1 MEFIYMAEGYWVSD
15 EEFIKIWNKSYTA
28 TDVSKKTGTSIRGVF
43 ARRRRLEFRYKIK
56 LKSFPVGRP
65 NPVIRAIQQTEGHV
79 RRGIEIE
86 KGRVLVF
93 SDAHFQ
99 PGEVTTAYKA
109 LLMMIKEFKGEIKAI
124 VANGDMFDGAQ
135 ASRHPR
141 IQWSNTPSVKEELEA
156 CQEFM
161 GGIENA
167 ASKNSEL
174 IWCLGNH
181 DARFETFLS
190 NAGGLTT
197 YEGVPG
203 FSLKDHFPMWKSCW
217 SYWINEDTCIKHKLR
232 GGFGATRANTLNA
245 GINYI
250 TGHTHNLST
259 FPVTDLSPAFNMGTR
274 WGVQTGTLA
283 DIHSE
288 AFVHYTE
295 DAPVDWRSGFVLL
308 SFENGRMLM
317 PEMIMVCG
325 EDEFEFRGCI
335 NKV

>member
-1 MEFIYMAEGYWVSD
+1 MSNDYWVSD
-15 EEFIKIWNKSYTA
+15 EEFIKIWGECISA
-28 TDVSKKTGTSIRGVF
+28 SEVAKKTGSSLRATFS
-43 ARRRRLEFRYKIK
+43 RRRRIEFRHKIE
-56 LKSFPVGRP
+56 LPSFPNGRP
-65 NPVIRAIQQTEGHV
+65 NPVLKAIHQTAGHV
-79 RRGIEIE
+79 RRGMDIQ
-86 KGRVLVF
+86 KGRVIVF

-109 LLMMIKEFKGEIKAI
+109 LLKMIREFKGEIKAI

-141 IQWSNTPSVKEELEA
+141 IQWSSTPTVKEELEA

-161 GGIENA
+161 GGIEA
-167 ASKNSEL
+167 TASKNTQL

-197 YEGVPG
+197 YEGVQG
-203 FSLKDHFPMWKSCW
+203 FALKDHFPMWKSCW
-217 SYWINEDTCIKHKLR
+217 SFWINEDTCIKHKWK
-232 GGFGATRANTLNA
+232 GGFGATRGNTLNA

-250 TGHTHNLST
+250 TGHTHNLSV

-308 SFENGRMLM
+308 TFDNGRMLM

-325 EDEFEFRGCI
+325 EDEYEFRGAI
-335 NKV
+335 HKV

>member
-1 MEFIYMAEGYWVSD
+1 MSSYVVSD
-15 EEFIKIWNKSYTA
+15 DDFIRTWNESLNA
-28 TDVSKKTGTSIRGVF
+28 TEVARKLGLNIRTVF
-43 ARRRRLEFRYKIK
+43 HRRRSVEFKYNIELKGFPIGPPTDQVKKIH
-56 LKSFPVGRP
+56 
-65 NPVIRAIQQTEGHV
+65 QTQGHV
-79 RRGIEIE
+79 RRGIDIE

-109 LLMMIKEFKGEIKAI
+109 LLLMIKVFKHELKAI

-141 IQWSNTPSVKEELEA
+141 IQWSKTPTVKEELEA
-156 CQEFM
+156 CQEYM
-161 GGIENA
+161 GGIEDA
-167 ASKNSEL
+167 ASKNTEL
-174 IWCLGNH
+174 IWTLGNH

-190 NAGGLTT
+190 NSGGLST
-197 YEGVPG
+197 YEGVQG
-203 FSLKDHFPMWKSCW
+203 FSLKDHFPMWKNCW
-217 SYWINEDTCIKHKLR
+217 SYWINEDTCIKHKLK
-232 GGFGATRANTLNA
+232 GGFGATRSNA
-245 GINYI
+245 LTSGINYV

-259 FPVTDLSPAFNMGTR
+259 FPITDLSPAFNMGTR

-308 SFENGRMLM
+308 SWENGRMLM
-317 PEMIMVCG
+317 PEMIMVSG

>member
-1 MEFIYMAEGYWVSD
+1 MSSYAVSD
-15 EEFIKIWNKSYTA
+15 QDFIRIWNESYGVTEI
-28 TDVSKKTGTSIRGVF
+28 SKKLGMTVRGVF
-43 ARRRRLEFRYKIK
+43 ARRRAVEFKYQIE
-56 LKSFPVGRP
+56 LKGFPNGRP
-65 NPVIRAIQQTEGHV
+65 NPIIKKIQQTEGNV
-79 RRGIEIE
+79 RRGMEIE
-86 KGRVLVF
+86 KGRVIVF

-109 LLMMIKEFKGEIKAI
+109 LLLMIKEFKHEIKAI

-141 IQWSNTPSVKEELEA
+141 IQWSKTPTVKEELEA
-156 CQEFM
+156 CQEYM
-161 GGIENA
+161 GGIEDA
-167 ASKNSEL
+167 ASKNTEL
-174 IWCLGNH
+174 VWCLGNH

-190 NAGGLTT
+190 NSGITT
-197 YEGVPG
+197 YEGVLG

-217 SYWINEDTCIKHKLR
+217 SFWVNEDTCIKHRWK
-232 GGFGATRANTLNA
+232 GGFGATRSNPLNS
-245 GINYI
+245 GTHMIC
-250 TGHTHNLST
+250 GHTHNLST
-259 FPVTDLSPAFNMGTR
+259 FPVTDYNGTR

-283 DIHSE
+283 NIHSD

-308 SFENGRMLM
+308 SWENGRMLM
-317 PEMIMVCG
+317 PEMIMVSG

>member
-1 MEFIYMAEGYWVSD
+1 MESIYMAEGYWVSD
-15 EEFIKIWNKSYTA
+15 DDFVKTWNNSLNA
-28 TDVSKKTGTSIRGVF
+28 TEVSKKLGLNIRTVF
-43 ARRRRLEFRYKIK
+43 ARRRSIEFRLGIT
-56 LKSFPVGRP
+56 LKSASVGQPATELKR
-65 NPVIRAIQQTEGHV
+65 IHQTSGHV
-79 RRGIEIE
+79 RRGMDIQ

-99 PGEVTTAYKA
+99 PDEVTTAYKA
-109 LLMMIKEFKGEIKAI
+109 LLKMIEHFKGELVAI
-124 VANGDMFDGAQ
+124 VANGDMFDGSQ
-135 ASRHPR
+135 NSSHKR
-141 IQWSNTPSVKEELEA
+141 IQWSKTPTVKEELEA

-167 ASKNSEL
+167 ASKNTQL

-190 NAGGLTT
+190 NSGATS
-197 YEGVPG
+197 YEGIQG

-217 SYWINEDTCIKHKLR
+217 SFWVNNDTCIKHRWK
-232 GGFGATRANTLNA
+232 GGFGATRSNTLNS
-245 GINYI
+245 GVNYI
-250 TGHTHNLST
+250 TGHTHNLSV

-283 DIHSE
+283 NIHSD

-295 DAPVDWRSGFVLL
+295 DAPLDWRSGGVLL
-308 SFENGRMLM
+308 SWENGRMLM
-317 PEMIMVCG
+317 PEMFMVCG

>member
-1 MEFIYMAEGYWVSD
+1 MADGYYVSD
-15 EEFIKIWNKSYTA
+15 DDFVKIWNSSLNA
-28 TDVSKKTGTSIRGVF
+28 TEVAQRLGMNVRSVF
-43 ARRRRLEFRYKIK
+43 SRRRSIEHRLGIT
-56 LKSFPVGRP
+56 LKSASVGQP
-65 NPVIRAIQQTEGHV
+65 SIELKKIQQTSGHV
-79 RRGIEIE
+79 RRGMDVH
-86 KGRVLVF
+86 KGRILVF

-99 PGEVTTAYKA
+99 PNEVTTAYKA
-109 LLMMIKEFKGEIKAI
+109 LLAMIKHFKGELVAI
-124 VANGDMFDGAQ
+124 VANGDMFDGSQ
-135 ASRHPR
+135 NSSHKR
-141 IQWSNTPSVKEELEA
+141 IQWSQTPTVKEELEA

-167 ASKNSEL
+167 ASKNTQL

-190 NAGGLTT
+190 NSGATS
-197 YEGVPG
+197 YEGIQG

-217 SYWINEDTCIKHKLR
+217 SFYVNEDTCIKHRWK
-232 GGFGATRANTLNA
+232 GGFGATRANALQS

-250 TGHTHNLST
+250 CGHTHNLST

>member
-1 MEFIYMAEGYWVSD
+1 MGASYIVSDDEFIR
-15 EEFIKIWNKSYTA
+15 IWNESTSA
-28 TDVSKKTGTSIRGVF
+28 VEVGQKTGLSYRSVF
-43 ARRRRLEFRYKIK
+43 ARRRTIEFKLGITLRGGPVGQPSIEKKKIK
-56 LKSFPVGRP
+56 
-65 NPVIRAIQQTEGHV
+65 QTQGHV
-79 RRGIEIE
+79 RRGMDIE
-86 KGRVLVF
+86 KGRVIVF

-109 LLMMIKEFKGEIKAI
+109 LLMLIKEFKGELKAI

-141 IQWSNTPSVKEELEA
+141 IQWSSTPTVKEELEA

-161 GGIENA
+161 GGIEDA
-167 ASKNSEL
+167 ASKNTEL

-190 NAGGLTT
+190 NAGGLAT
-197 YEGVPG
+197 YEGVKG

-217 SYWINEDTCIKHKLR
+217 SYWINEDTCIKHKWK
-232 GGFGATRANTLNA
+232 GGFGATRGNTLNA
-245 GINYI
+245 GVNYI
-250 TGHTHNLST
+250 TGHTHNLSV

>member
-1 MEFIYMAEGYWVSD
+1 MSSYVVSD
-15 EEFIKIWNKSYTA
+15 EDFIKTWNESYSA
-28 TDVSKKTGTSIRGVF
+28 TEISKKLGLNIRSVF
-43 ARRRRLEFRYKIK
+43 QRRRTIEFRYQIE
-56 LKSFPVGRP
+56 LKGFPIGHPSNQVKK
-65 NPVIRAIQQTEGHV
+65 IQQTQGHV
-79 RRGIEIE
+79 RRGMELE
-86 KGRVLVF
+86 KGRVIVF

-99 PGEVTTAYKA
+99 PNEVTTAYKA
-109 LLMMIKEFKGEIKAI
+109 LLLMIKEFKHEIKAI
-124 VANGDMFDGAQ
+124 VAKGDMFDGAQ

-141 IQWSNTPSVKEELEA
+141 IQWSKTPTVKEELEA

-161 GGIENA
+161 AGIENA
-167 ASKNSEL
+167 ASKNTEL
-174 IWCLGNH
+174 IWTLGNH

-190 NAGGLTT
+190 NSGITT
-197 YEGVPG
+197 YEGVLG
-203 FSLKDHFPMWKSCW
+203 FSLKDHFPMWKNCW

-232 GGFGATRANTLNA
+232 GGFGATRGNTLNA
-245 GINYI
+245 GINYV

-308 SFENGRMLM
+308 SWENGRMLM

-325 EDEFEFRGCI
+325 ESEFEFRGCI